1 MTLEVKKQTKLG
13 GIEVYVPKTT
23 KEKIYEIYYGS
34 DYCLDYVYDEAE
46 AKSIV
51 HELNKNKKPTNPL
64 VFDYYYYREI
74 HQKGGDLYFFLAC
87 KTYTKTM
94 GVN

>member
-1 MTLEVKKQTKLG
+1 MMMLEVKKQTKLG
-13 GIEVYVPKTT
+13 GIEVCVPKTT

-34 DYCLDYVYDEAE
+34 DYCLGYVYDE

-64 VFDYYYYREI
+64 VFDYYREI
-74 HQKGGDLYFFLAC
+74 HQICTNVLKE
-87 KTYTKTM
+87 
-94 GVN
+94 